1 MGYKMKGIKNFGEG
15 TPLFQKKK
23 SQADK
28 AKKVVARNTSGDDD
42 LKNWNVQDISAVQK
56 DKKGKSFVTSL
67 TDNESYSGDSD
78 NPIYTQF
85 TKDSSKPESWAGRDT
100 FMVSDNY
107 PKGLLI
113 DETQQEEGD
122 AQKQS
127 TKVPSWQSEQLDYLK
142 KEKESKNKKNKK

>member
-1 MGYKMKGIKNFGEG
+1 MAFKMDGIKNFGEG

-28 AKKVVARNTSGDDD
+28 AKEVVARNTSGNND

-67 TDNESYSGDSD
+67 TDNESYSGDDD

-85 TKDSSKPESWAGRDT
+85 TEDSSEPESWAERDT

-107 PKGLLI
+107 PKGHLI

-122 AQKQS
+122 AQKQT
-127 TKVPSWQSEQLDYLK
+127 TKVPPWQ
-142 KEKESKNKKNKK
+142 KKN